1 MDTAM
6 DLVIIDPPA
15 SVLAERERL
24 GLDGRD
30 EVWDGEYHM
39 VPAANNEHQRLEL
52 ELALALHPIVVA
64 AGLELRVEV
73 GLYAPLSTGLHN
85 FRVPDLVVYR
95 PGIGSARG
103 VEGAASLVIEIRS
116 PGDESFDKLRHYEQ
130 FGVDEVVIID
140 RDTKAVRRWV
150 RIDDVLEELEGDP
163 AGQHHL
169 TSVPVALAADHG
181 TLVVITAATTTRI

>member
-1 MDTAM
+1 MDP
-6 DLVIIDPPA
+6 VIIDPPA

-39 VPAANNEHQRLEL
+39 VPAANNEHQRLGGRVYA
-52 ELALALHPIVVA
+52 ALLPVTDAL
-64 AGLELRVEV
+64 GLELRYEV
-73 GLYAPLSTGLHN
+73 GLYAPLSTGLRN

-116 PGDESFDKLRHYEQ
+116 PGDESFDKLPHYEQ

-150 RIDDVLEELEGDP
+150 RIGGVFEELGGDP

-169 TSVPVALAADHG
+169 TSIPVALAADHG
-181 TLVVITAATTTRI
+181 NLVLTTPATTTRI